1 MNKFTSIL
9 TSLVITTSA
18 CGGAQVEQNNSKCAD
33 SSKKLTSAL
42 IDIENE
48 ARAAKIEKRTN
59 GQISD
64 ATRLAIQT
72 MHTQLFDKQVIMEA
86 ECEKQKPSGKTS
98 SIRNF
103 EYRAET
109 LRQEL
114 IALKIL
120 QETNQND

>member
-9 TSLVITTSA
+9 TSLVLTASA
-18 CGGAQVEQNNSKCAD
+18 CGGAQVDQNNKCTD

-42 IDIENE
+42 IDIENATRT
-48 ARAAKIEKRTN
+48 ARIEKITS
-59 GQISD
+59 GQISET
-64 ATRLAIQT
+64 TRDAIQA

-86 ECEKQKPSGKTS
+86 ECENQTPPRKTPSIKS
-98 SIRNF
+98 F

-120 QETNQND
+120 QETNPND